1 MYSNFIYI
9 ILLQIFF
16 LIEPQLSVNA
26 QRLNYT
32 LYSQWQSHVGA
43 EGTMALQ
50 NFSKKKKKDIL
61 KYESS

>member
-1 MYSNFIYI
+1 MVKEVCILILYM
-9 ILLQIFF
+9 ILLQFF
-16 LIEPQLSVNA
+16 LIESQLSVNA

-50 NFSKKKKKDIL
+50 NF
-61 KYESS
+61 